1 MNIDEALLTIGIDSY
16 ANLNEL
22 SKAYKRASIRLH
34 PDKGGSTEL
43 MQKVNL
49 AYRYLK
55 DRYEAYSKPK
65 NNKPDNFFSGWT
77 PETHAW
83 FKEMIDMTRHCSE
96 SEVAEYLSMMHD
108 LSNSNVYEREI
119 IKQLIITK
127 MKNRREPK
135 AEPAPQPKHEA
146 PKKKQKK
153 ARKFENVY
161 TSNLSS
167 MFGI

>member
-1 MNIDEALLTIGIDSY
+1 MNIDEALLAIGIDSY

-22 SKAYKRASIRLH
+22 SKAYKLVSIRAH

-43 MQKVNL
+43 MQKVNQ
-49 AYRYLK
+49 AYQYLK
-55 DRYEAYSKPK
+55 ERYEPYNKPK
-65 NNKPDNFFSGWT
+65 NNNPDNFFSGWT

-83 FKEMIDMTRHCSE
+83 FKEMMEMTRDCFE

-108 LSNSNVYEREI
+108 LSNSSVYERKI

-135 AEPAPQPKHEA
+135 TEPAPQPKYEA
-146 PKKKQKK
+146 PKQKPKK

-167 MFGI
+167 MFDI

>member
-1 MNIDEALLTIGIDSY
+1 MNINEALKTLGIDSY

-22 SKAYKRASIRLH
+22 SKAYKRLSIRAH

-43 MQKVNL
+43 MQRVNQ

-55 DRYEAYSKPK
+55 DRYESYGKPK
-65 NNKPDNFFSGWT
+65 NNKSDNFFSGWT
-77 PETHAW
+77 PEIHAW
-83 FKEMIDMTRHCSE
+83 FKEMMEMSRYCSE
-96 SEVAEYLSMMHD
+96 SEVAEYLLMMHD
-108 LSNSNVYEREI
+108 LSNSSVYEREI
-119 IKQLIITK
+119 IKQQIITK

-135 AEPAPQPKHEA
+135 AEPAPQPKYEA
-146 PKKKQKK
+146 PKQKQKK